1 MRRIKKIILRLKGH
15 KHKYFILMYEYR
27 KCNSKEIVFTLTVQ
41 TQKETSENKRQKNT
55 INK

>member
-15 KHKYFILMYEYR
+15 KNKYFILMYEYR
-27 KCNSKEIVFTLTVQ
+27 KYNSKEIVFTLTVQ
-41 TQKETSENKRQKNT
+41 THKETSENKRQKNT

>member
-1 MRRIKKIILRLKGH
+1 
-15 KHKYFILMYEYR
+15 MYEYR